1 MRFRKA
7 KKEDISK
14 MFEILKINSP
24 KYPKK
29 LAFQELNEMFSKSL
43 LKPTYIVAEEKKGI
57 LAFGGFIRSWVDNLV
72 VNFFWLNVHPN
83 HMNKGIGSKL
93 VNNLIKRI
101 RNPKEKPLSKII
113 TISTKIP
120 SFFERFGFKTIKRQY
135 DRDYDLM
142 CKDTY

>member
-43 LKPTYIVAEEKKGI
+43 LKPTYIVAEDKKEI
-57 LAFGGFIRSWVDNLV
+57 FAFGGFISSWIDNLV
-72 VNFFWLNVHPN
+72 FNIFWVNTNP
-83 HMNKGIGSKL
+83 KYESQGIGSKL
-93 VNNLIKRI
+93 MKDLIDRI
-101 RNPKEKPLSKII
+101 KKTKNIKAKMIL
-113 TISTKIP
+113 ISTNKP
-120 SFFERFGFKTIKRQY
+120 TFYKKFGFKKVASKY
-135 DRDYDLM
+135 DRDYILM
-142 CKDTY
+142 SLNLR